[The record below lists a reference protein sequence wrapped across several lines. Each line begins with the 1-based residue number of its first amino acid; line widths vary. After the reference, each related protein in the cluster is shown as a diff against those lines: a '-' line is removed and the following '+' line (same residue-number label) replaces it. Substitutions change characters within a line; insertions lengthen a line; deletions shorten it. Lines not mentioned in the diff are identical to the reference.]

1 MANKLNIQIYNIHK
15 MVSLLF
21 VNNKTLIF
29 KFKYQQIN
37 LKPIF
42 GLLKNIQLFNLLEK
56 AIIVSL

>member
-1 MANKLNIQIYNIHK
+1 
-15 MVSLLF
+15 MVSLLS

-37 LKPIF
+37 LKLIF

-56 AIIVSL
+56 AIIV

>member
-1 MANKLNIQIYNIHK
+1 